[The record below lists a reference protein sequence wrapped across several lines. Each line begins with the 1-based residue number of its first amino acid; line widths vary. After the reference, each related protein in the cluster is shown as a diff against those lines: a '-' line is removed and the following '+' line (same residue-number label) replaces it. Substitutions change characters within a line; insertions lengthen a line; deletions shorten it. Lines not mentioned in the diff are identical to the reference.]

1 MGKREWEKMG
11 RKEER
16 KWKGK
21 EMSKKKKW
29 KRWDGKIGQCV
40 HLGGRKKNGRRN
52 EGVVVCVEKKMGR
65 RVEKWREVG
74 DAPTVS
80 GVWGK
85 KWKRMGNEGEYIK
98 K

>member
-1 MGKREWEKMG
+1 MGRGSPIGSGLPAATVRVDGFLGNKTKQNKIKKEKM
-11 RKEER
+11 EEMR
-16 KWKGK
+16 WENRPMCAFGWK
-21 EMSKKKKW
+21 
-29 KRWDGKIGQCV
+29 
-40 HLGGRKKNGRRN
+40 KKNGRKN

-85 KWKRMGNEGEYIK
+85 K
-98 K
+98 